1 MASSTSS
8 LQYLTLASSKTL
20 SLSKTQLSSSVS
32 ISSIKPFP
40 KLFTLSST
48 KLFEPTPSSRIIRTV
63 AVSSGLEL
71 DEELSGDDEQ
81 QQNFS
86 PDLKLFVGN
95 LPFSVDSAALA
106 GLFEAA
112 GNVEM
117 VEVIYD
123 KVSGRSRGFGFVT
136 MSSVEEVEEAVRK
149 FNGYELDGR
158 EIRVNSG
165 PPPRREE
172 SSFGG
177 PREGGRFG
185 GGGGGRSFD
194 NTNRVYVGNLAWSV
208 DNLALETLFREQGNV
223 LEAKV
228 LSRAF
233 SEDYAKT
240 DNTILDPRGKR
251 TQQWNQLFLIA
262 ALFSLAVDPLFFYL
276 PVIKENMCLDEDV
289 KLKTTL
295 TIIRTIVDVFY
306 ALKIYIRFRT
316 AYMAPSSRLLGRG
329 ELILDS
335 GSISERYLKGEFWLD
350 FLATLP
356 VPQVMTW
363 FHILDGDMMSTNTSV
378 LYFIMI
384 QFFLRLYLTF
394 RLGTHISKQAGLVA
408 NVAWVGAAYNLVLFM
423 LAAHVIGAMWY
434 LLSIERQGLCWVEI
448 CDKEV
453 ECNHRYFDCFDVK
466 NPRREAWYLTSNV
479 SIICADVD
487 NYQYGLVEDSVQ
499 YSIASSNFYQKYSYC
514 LWWGLRGLSSAGQ
527 ELQSSPFPAET
538 HFCILIAITGLILF
552 ALLIGN
558 MQQYLESRTKR
569 LEEYRVKR
577 MDTEQ
582 WMHHRH
588 LPYELRERVRK
599 HDLYKWITTRG
610 VDEQEI
616 LRALP
621 LDIRRDIKR
630 YVCAEL
636 VRRVPLFDQMDERT
650 VDAICERLK
659 PVIATHGTCLIREGD
674 PTNEMLFIMR
684 GHLDSYTTGGGRSG
698 FFNQCEI
705 GPGDFCGE
713 ELLTWALDPRPKVI
727 IPSSTR
733 TVTAI
738 TEVEAFAL
746 TSKDLKFVATQFRKL
761 HSKKLRHTFR
771 VHSHQ
776 WRTWAAC
783 FIQAAWSRYKR
794 RKDVEIL
801 KDKESLS
808 TNLKNRSGRKETGL
822 AKLATIVRRGRGYDD
837 DDDVFRSPVP
847 KPKDPEFLDDCNHCN
862 EG

>member
-1 MASSTSS
+1 MTNSKRYVRFDADVDVETAEPDPSS
-8 LQYLTLASSKTL
+8 LK
-20 SLSKTQLSSSVS
+20 KDD
-32 ISSIKPFP
+32 P
-40 KLFTLSST
+40 K
-48 KLFEPTPSSRIIRTV
+48 I
-63 AVSSGLEL
+63 A
-71 DEELSGDDEQ
+71 
-81 QQNFS
+81 
-86 PDLKLFVGN
+86 
-95 LPFSVDSAALA
+95 
-106 GLFEAA
+106 
-112 GNVEM
+112 
-117 VEVIYD
+117 
-123 KVSGRSRGFGFVT
+123 
-136 MSSVEEVEEAVRK
+136 RK
-149 FNGYELDGR
+149 
-158 EIRVNSG
+158 
-165 PPPRREE
+165 
-172 SSFGG
+172 
-177 PREGGRFG
+177 
-185 GGGGGRSFD
+185 
-194 NTNRVYVGNLAWSV
+194 
-208 DNLALETLFREQGNV
+208 
-223 LEAKV
+223 

-240 DNTILDPRGKR
+240 DKTILDPRGEATHK
-251 TQQWNQLFLIA
+251 WNQLFLIA

-276 PVIKENMCLDEDV
+276 PVIKEDMCLDEDV
-289 KLKTTL
+289 TLKITL
-295 TIIRTIVDVFY
+295 TIIRTMVDLMY
-306 ALKIYIRFRT
+306 AIKIYVRFRT
-316 AYMAPSSRLLGRG
+316 AYVAPSSRLLGRG
-329 ELILDS
+329 ELVLDS
-335 GSISERYLKGEFWLD
+335 SSISERYLKGEFWLD

-363 FHILDGDMMSTNTSV
+363 FHIVDTTEMMSTKTSV

-408 NVAWVGAAYNLVLFM
+408 NVAWVGAAYNLLLFM

-434 LLSIERQGLCWVEI
+434 LLGIERQGLCWVEV
-448 CDKEV
+448 CDAET
-453 ECNHRYFDCFDVK
+453 ECKHRYFDCV
-466 NPRREAWYLTSNV
+466 NVNLPLREAWYPTSNV
-479 SIICADVD
+479 TRICADT
-487 NYQYGLVEDSVQ
+487 NEYKYGLVEDSVG
-499 YSIASSNFYQKYSYC
+499 YSIASATFFKKYSYC

-527 ELQSSPFPAET
+527 ELQASPFLAES

-588 LPYELRERVRK
+588 LPNELRERVRR

-610 VDEQEI
+610 VDEEEI
-616 LRALP
+616 LQALP
-621 LDIRRDIKR
+621 LDIRREIKR

-659 PVIATHGTCLIREGD
+659 PMICTPGTCLVREGD

-698 FFNQCEI
+698 FLNQCEI

-713 ELLTWALDPRPKVI
+713 ELLTWALDPRPSVI

-746 TSKDLKFVATQFRKL
+746 TSEDLKFVATQFRKL

-783 FIQAAWSRYKR
+783 FIQAAWKRYKR
-794 RKDVEIL
+794 RKL
-801 KDKESLS
+801 AGLLRAKESLS
-808 TNLKNRSGRKETGL
+808 RRTRSGRKVTGLSTLETG
-822 AKLATIVRRGRGYDD
+822 VRRGRGYDD
-837 DDDVFRSPVP
+837 DDVIRSPVP
-847 KPKDPEFLDDCNHCN
+847 KPKDPEFLDDSHH
-862 EG
+862 